1 MEQIN
6 TKYQNVLGAY
16 NAYIRSVEY
25 YMFQQK
31 TMQNSY
37 DNSFSSEELLD
48 GARRSL
54 IQAFEVFIEVFW
66 KYLKWL
72 LEDVCNETLQ
82 ISSARSIIT
91 KACDV
96 RILSEGDA
104 RFLLELINLRNQTSH
119 IYKEELAL
127 FIGRKLCNAR
137 NQITTIVTH
146 CDSKN
151 FI

>member
-1 MEQIN
+1 MEQVSI
-6 TKYQNVLGAY
+6 KYQNVLGAY
-16 NAYIRSVEY
+16 NPYIRSVEY
-25 YMFQQK
+25 YIFQQK
-31 TMQNSY
+31 TMRNSY

-72 LEDVCNETLQ
+72 LEDACNVTLQ
-82 ISSARSIIT
+82 ISSTRSIIT
-91 KACDV
+91 KACEV
-96 RILSEGDA
+96 RILNEADA
-104 RFLLELINLRNQTSH
+104 RCLLELINLRNQTSH

-127 FIGRKLCNAR
+127 LIVSKLCNAR

-146 CDSKN
+146 CGSKN